1 MMSPCRSSRM
11 PDFIVEASAAV
22 EAAIP
27 NCRPVPFG
35 HLGDGNIHFNV
46 SQPIG
51 GDKQAFLAQWDR
63 INTVVHDIVASYDG
77 SVSAEHGIGRLKAK
91 LMPQIKSDVELDM
104 MRKVK
109 QCLDPD
115 GLFNPGAML
124 PLEM

>member
-1 MMSPCRSSRM
+1 M

-22 EAAIP
+22 EAIIP
-27 NCRPVPFG
+27 NCRPVAFG

-51 GDKQAFLAQWDR
+51 GDKQAFLAEWDR
-63 INTVVHDIVASYDG
+63 VNTVVHDIVANYDG

-115 GLFNPGAML
+115 GLFNPGALL
-124 PLEM
+124 PPEL